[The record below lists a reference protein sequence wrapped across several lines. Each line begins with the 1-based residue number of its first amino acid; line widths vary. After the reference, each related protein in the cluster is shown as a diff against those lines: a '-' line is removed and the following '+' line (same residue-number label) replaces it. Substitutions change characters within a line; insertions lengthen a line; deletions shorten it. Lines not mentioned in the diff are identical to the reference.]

1 MDKKQQLMDLWRQC
15 FGDSEAFISLFF
27 DRVYKE
33 ENALT
38 IEREGRIVSA
48 LQMLPYTMTY
58 YGTEISVNYIYGAC
72 TALAERGQGLMRRL
86 LQESF
91 EVMKSREVALTV
103 LVPSDKELFDYYRKQ
118 GFTEAFDYT
127 VNTYIRTDVPVQAP
141 MLTVVAPEVPSMK
154 QLYAY
159 FDRKL
164 RERPCGMLHTYDDFV
179 TILREMQLNGG
190 QMLTALDITQK
201 PVGMVFLYRGE
212 DRVLIKELLY
222 DTDQVKS
229 LLLQEACNQNN
240 VSQASCI
247 VPPVQPSMRPFG
259 MARVLDTRR
268 LITHWRSRHPH
279 SPLTESDLEQMDIP
293 TLTSHLLDYPVRQ
306 AYMSLMMD

>member
-1 MDKKQQLMDLWRQC
+1 MDKKQQLIELWRQC
-15 FGDSEAFISLFF
+15 FGDPEAFIDLFF

-38 IEREGRIVSA
+38 IERDGQIVSA
-48 LQMLPYTMTY
+48 LHMLPYTMTY
-58 YGTEISVNYIYGAC
+58 YGTEISVAYIYGAC
-72 TALAERGQGLMRRL
+72 TAPAWRGEGLMRQL

-91 EVMKSREVALTV
+91 EVMKSREVALAV
-103 LVPSDKELFDYYRKQ
+103 LIPSDKWLFDYYREQ

-127 VNTYIRTDVPVQAP
+127 LATYIHTDVPIQAP
-141 MLTVVAPEVPSMK
+141 MLTVVAPEVPSMQ

-164 RERPCGMLHTYDDFV
+164 RERPCCMLHTYDDFV
-179 TILREMQLNGG
+179 TILREFQLSGG

-201 PVGMVFLYRGE
+201 PVGMVFLYPDGE
-212 DRVLIKELLY
+212 RVHIKELLY

-229 LLLQEACNQNN
+229 LLLQEATIQNH
-240 VSQASCI
+240 VTQASYLI
-247 VPPVQPSMRPFG
+247 PPVQPSTRPLG
-259 MARVLDTRR
+259 MARVLDTAR

-293 TLTSHLLDYPVRQ
+293 TLTHHLLDYPNRQ